1 MSNANFVCLLGE
13 NNSRLIII
21 NTIGYKN
28 ISTDSVYEAIETI
41 LSMNMTQSL
50 PISNNI
56 KNIIKCFLIKKRVS
70 CKKSNKNKRT
80 MINNYLY
87 ILKYYFKIF
96 QSKFSNNKYLIHNLI
111 NFCKSILFNIINKFS
126 EIIKSIIQ
134 KLNYF
139 YSSFNKNNTG
149 KIIILYDAKFY
160 PLIEQQENLLNVLEH
175 PIIKE
180 LENFC
185 IQKYKKNEANKIE
198 YKNYF
203 SEKESNQRIGLKKI
217 SEL

>member
-28 ISTDSVYEAIETI
+28 INTDSVYEVIETI

-111 NFCKSILFNIINKFS
+111 IFCKSILFNIINRFS
-126 EIIKSIIQ
+126 EIIKSIIH
-134 KLNYF
+134 KLKYF

-149 KIIILYDAKFY
+149 KIIILYDANFY
-160 PLIEQQENLLNVLEH
+160 PLIEQQEHFLNVVEH

-203 SEKESNQRIGLKKI
+203 SEKESYKRIGLKKI

>member
-13 NNSRLIII
+13 NNSRIIII

-28 ISTDSVYEAIETI
+28 INTDSVYEAIETI

-56 KNIIKCFLIKKRVS
+56 KNIIKCFLIKKRVG